1 MAIGNNLNVERLED
15 FSADLVFVEV
25 DQVVEISDETAQVVG
40 DVGVGL
46 RFRDYFD
53 VGACVEVA
61 AADLHCRQ
69 GNLQKIKTEKK
80 VKQVLK
86 SNEHTSKPLPAK
98 LIRRS
103 LPRKAKNK

>member
-1 MAIGNNLNVERLED
+1 MERLED

-53 VGACVEVA
+53 VGACVE

-69 GNLQKIKTEKK
+69 GNLQKIKTESHPMLRA
-80 VKQVLK
+80 V
-86 SNEHTSKPLPAK
+86 
-98 LIRRS
+98 
-103 LPRKAKNK
+103 

>member
-1 MAIGNNLNVERLED
+1 MERLED

-25 DQVVEISDETAQVVG
+25 DQAVEISDETAQVVG

-69 GNLQKIKTEKK
+69 GNLQKIKTESHPMLRAVWPDKNRQMSVK
-80 VKQVLK
+80 VAQKWF
-86 SNEHTSKPLPAK
+86 H
-98 LIRRS
+98 
-103 LPRKAKNK
+103 